1 MSDFIHWVY
10 EGTIVNRKLV
20 DEKLEEIVAH
30 VKENEPGALAYEYCL
45 NEDESKLTIYER
57 YLDNQAVLA
66 HGNNMQ
72 PYFYFFEDAVQVT
85 KFIVFGN
92 VNDEVKEILAGFGAE
107 FQKPLAGFVR
117 QERS

>member
-1 MSDFIHWVY
+1 MSDLIHWVY
-10 EGTIVNRKLV
+10 EVTIVNRKLV

-30 VKENEPGALAYEYCL
+30 VKVNEPGALAYEYCL

-57 YLDNQAVLA
+57 YQDNQAVLA

-85 KFIVFGN
+85 KFNVFGN
-92 VNDEVKEILAGFGAE
+92 VHDEAKEILSGFCAA
-107 FQKPLAGFVR
+107 FQKPIVGFVR
-117 QERS
+117 QEK